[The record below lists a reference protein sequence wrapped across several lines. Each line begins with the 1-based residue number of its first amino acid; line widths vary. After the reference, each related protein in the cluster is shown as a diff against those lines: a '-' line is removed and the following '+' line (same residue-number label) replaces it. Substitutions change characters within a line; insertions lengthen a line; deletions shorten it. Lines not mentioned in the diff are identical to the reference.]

1 MLNFDFKENYILEDD
16 FVKLSPLKIEHVEN
30 LIKIANETDIWKY
43 SFVKGNGIENLTKY
57 IQSTIDNRKA
67 KKDYP
72 FVVFDKIKNQF
83 AGSTRYCEIVPSLN
97 AIRLGYTWYGKEFRG
112 TGLNKH
118 CKYLLFEFAFE
129 KMGTERIGLGAY
141 IENERSIRAME
152 SVGCQKEGI
161 LRGIFP
167 ATNGIGRTDGILL
180 SILKNEWNENIKSEL
195 KKKLNK
201 KPTHNGYGYEI
212 VADKQ
217 HEPIEQK

>member
-1 MLNFDFKENYILEDD
+1 MLNFDFKKDYILEDD

-30 LIKIANETDIWKY
+30 LIEIANETDIWKY

-57 IQSTIDNRKA
+57 IQSTIDNRKVE
-67 KKDYP
+67 KDYP
-72 FVVFDKIKNQF
+72 FVVYDKINNQF
-83 AGSTRYCEIVPSLN
+83 AGSTRYCEIVPSLK

-118 CKYLLFEFAFE
+118 CKYLLFEFAFD

-141 IENERSIRAME
+141 IENEISIKAME

-167 ATNGIGRTDGILL
+167 AINGIGRTDGILM
-180 SILKNEWNENIKSEL
+180 SILKNEWNDNIKSEL
-195 KKKLNK
+195 KNKL
-201 KPTHNGYGYEI
+201 
-212 VADKQ
+212 
-217 HEPIEQK
+217 

>member
-16 FVKLSPLKIEHVEN
+16 FVKMSPLKIEHVEN
-30 LIKIANETDIWKY
+30 LIEIANETDIWKY

-57 IQSTIDNRKA
+57 IQSTIDNRKTE
-67 KKDYP
+67 KDYP

-83 AGSTRYCEIVPSLN
+83 AGSTRYCEIVPSLK

-129 KMGTERIGLGAY
+129 KMRAERIGLGAY
-141 IENERSIRAME
+141 IENERSIKAME

-167 ATNGIGRTDGILL
+167 ATNGIGRTDGVLM
-180 SILKNEWNENIKSEL
+180 SILKNEWNDNVKIEL
-195 KKKLNK
+195 KKKLNE
-201 KPTHNGYGYEI
+201 KPTHNNGYN
-212 VADKQ
+212 
-217 HEPIEQK
+217 

>member
-16 FVKLSPLKIEHVEN
+16 FVKLSPLKIEHVKN
-30 LIKIANETDIWKY
+30 LIEIANETDIWKY

-57 IQSTIDNRKA
+57 IQSTIDNRKVE
-67 KKDYP
+67 KDYP

-97 AIRLGYTWYGKEFRG
+97 AIRLGYTWYGKQFRG

-118 CKYLLFEFAFE
+118 CKYLLFEFAFD
-129 KMGTERIGLGAY
+129 KMGAERIGLGAY

-167 ATNGIGRTDGILL
+167 AMNGIGRTDGILM
-180 SILKNEWNENIKSEL
+180 SILKNEWNENVKSEL
-195 KKKLNK
+195 KNKLNK
-201 KPTHNGYGYEI
+201 AYTQQR
-212 VADKQ
+212 V
-217 HEPIEQK
+217 

>member
-1 MLNFDFKENYILEDD
+1 
-16 FVKLSPLKIEHVEN
+16 
-30 LIKIANETDIWKY
+30 
-43 SFVKGNGIENLTKY
+43 
-57 IQSTIDNRKA
+57 
-67 KKDYP
+67 
-72 FVVFDKIKNQF
+72 
-83 AGSTRYCEIVPSLN
+83 
-97 AIRLGYTWYGKEFRG
+97 
-112 TGLNKH
+112 
-118 CKYLLFEFAFE
+118 
-129 KMGTERIGLGAY
+129 MGTERIGLGAY

-212 VADKQ
+212 VADK
-217 HEPIEQK
+217 